1 MLFDL
6 TILISREKYQRVR
19 APHNRTSEL
28 QFDAGGKFH
37 VADDYS
43 YLAYFVAHIVEFQ
56 IFRSLCIEAK
66 QYDPNN
72 TASNPLH
79 KCDIE
84 GSLSAGRRLR
94 DGLSLGRSEHWSK
107 VLELITKG
115 ETELSADAILEYF
128 KPLQDFLEA
137 ENGGGSANG
146 TIFWLTILMPN
157 KIFIYDLIFAG
168 ESSSKLAWI
177 LGGFALLVAVVA
189 LIAYAI
195 YYYNRK

>member
-1 MLFDL
+1 MDR
-6 TILISREKYQRVR
+6 I
-19 APHNRTSEL
+19 ADL

-72 TASNPLH
+72 TASYPLH

-84 GSLSAGRRLR
+84 GSLSAGKRIR
-94 DGLSLGRSEHWSK
+94 DSLSLGSSVHWSK
-107 VLELITKG
+107 VLKSITNG

-128 KPLQDFLEA
+128 KPLQDFLEL
-137 ENGGGSANG
+137 ENNGGSSAAG
-146 TIFWLTILMPN
+146 TIF
-157 KIFIYDLIFAG
+157 
-168 ESSSKLAWI
+168 
-177 LGGFALLVAVVA
+177 
-189 LIAYAI
+189 
-195 YYYNRK
+195 